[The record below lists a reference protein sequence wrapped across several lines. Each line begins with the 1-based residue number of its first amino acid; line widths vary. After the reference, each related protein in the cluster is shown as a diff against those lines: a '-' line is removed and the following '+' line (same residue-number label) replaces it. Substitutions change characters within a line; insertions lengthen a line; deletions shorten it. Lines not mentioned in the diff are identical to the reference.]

1 MVINDY
7 ISGRRSAVEAINT
20 KSNKKK
26 VSQIIIHHSVFVFT
40 CILLY
45 SYWSIVRIDMKHV
58 FISEY
63 MLQ

>member
-26 VSQIIIHHSVFVFT
+26 VSQIIIHHSV
-40 CILLY
+40 CLY
-45 SYWSIVRIDMKHV
+45 LHVYYYIHIDQL
-58 FISEY
+58 FGLI
-63 MLQ
+63 